1 MVSHGARGRRGASTL
16 GCLVSLALFA
26 AAVYYGIHVGNV
38 YWRYYQ
44 LLDDMRQQ
52 ARMADRVTD
61 DVIQAR
67 LYAQADSLLDQTPE
81 FRIRRSRNPS
91 RITIEAEYSERVD
104 LPLFKYTFVLKPR
117 AEAPL

>member
-1 MVSHGARGRRGASTL
+1 VVRLPPSTRRGASFL
-16 GCLVSLALFA
+16 GCLVSVLLFA
-26 AAVYYGIHVGNV
+26 AAVYYGAHVGNV

-52 ARMADRVTD
+52 ARLADRVTD
-61 DVIQAR
+61 DIIRAR
-67 LYAQADSLLDQTPE
+67 LYAQADSLLEQTPD

-91 RITIEAEYSERVD
+91 RITIEAEYSERVE
-104 LPLFKYTFVLKPR
+104 LPLFKHTFVLKPR